1 MSGVDGLQACR
12 QADLGPFLRH
22 GLSKPPCFPGVIG
35 TSVDRVMK
43 QCCLFQGYCEH
54 LWDKLK
60 SKVSAAESES
70 VLLRKDVY
78 TEVRQALW
86 LPRSLAHHTVSLAYC
101 SKPRAGGTNSNTEGP
116 GRFSEQV
123 KQARQD
129 CRGEEDPEA
138 CQAHALGVTSFWRS
152 QGLPFT
158 PSFPLSTV
166 CNPSLRCQVCRE
178 IGKD

>member
-1 MSGVDGLQACR
+1 
-12 QADLGPFLRH
+12 
-22 GLSKPPCFPGVIG
+22 
-35 TSVDRVMK
+35 MK

-54 LWDKLK
+54 PWDKLR

-78 TEVRQALW
+78 TEAGQGLW
-86 LPRSLAHHTVSLAYC
+86 LPRGSAHPTITPAYC
-101 SKPRAGGTNSNTEGP
+101 SKPRAAGTNSNTAGP

-123 KQARQD
+123 KQAR
-129 CRGEEDPEA
+129 RGPPGWGGPEA
-138 CQAHALGVTSFWRS
+138 CQTHALGVTSSQRS

-158 PSFPLSTV
+158 PSFLLPTV

-178 IGKD
+178 IGKDERYIGIHFGLSAGNGKWEGGGNGTSGRR